1 MEAAQKA
8 MEEAQK
14 AAQKAARVSSGRSTS
29 GSAASSGNSR
39 STQEKTGDE
48 KENADVSV
56 LGSLFGKNSESNS
69 GAETSGAAS
78 SKTKAGAT
86 KTVKKNG
93 SQEKSGKKTVSSK
106 GTANQAAGSKS
117 GAVASS
123 YLVGESSS
131 QKTPYAAALQDPK
144 RQGQTKATEESRAP
158 SMSDAQAAQWRAA
171 ASQASGNNE
180 AAFRVVN
187 SYLEQNE
194 NARRLWDLEAA
205 AENSKAKTSARNAM
219 TPEEM
224 KTYRQMRALYDDY
237 GTLWSMGYRAK
248 EDASGLLKQVAGS
261 FITLGEGA
269 VQSVKDQME
278 RSVSTEG
285 RALQQ
290 AQEKLN
296 NLVMSYR
303 AYTYDENGVAH
314 PTQEYLDAKAEVDA
328 AEAALNEKV
337 PETVLT
343 PETSTG
349 VRLYGEG
356 SEHLSNAQLGLSGD
370 AKFAMNT
377 ANAIAG
383 NAPTMAT
390 ALIPGVGP
398 GISLGL
404 SGAQAAG
411 GRAAELSAQGE
422 SAGAALSR
430 GLVSGGIEAATE
442 ILPVGSWVEI
452 INNPA
457 GKSALRSVLQQMGS
471 EATEESVSY
480 VANYLADKAAQDPTA
495 QFSLEELA
503 ENAMMGGLTGGV
515 YGGVGVGINRLR
527 GGSANTQTQEQGA
540 TAELGLD
547 DTVTSPEGSDTG
559 AQPAGDGIHTPEQL
573 RTIQEYQAST
583 DPDLVQYYR
592 DVKSGEKKAPY
603 RVGTVN
609 ERAAQAMR
617 DLTGID
623 TTGNAVVLDSN
634 GVQHIN
640 NRHGGGSG
648 SADATMSN
656 ELDVGRIN
664 YVLENFDDA
673 YLSKSKSEGY
683 VTAQG
688 KRAPTVAF
696 IKRVDGH
703 YAVVEA
709 VCDGKKN
716 RNYIV
721 TAYMTDNLS
730 SKEFQKNIAS
740 RWQSPHNVAD
750 DSAAF
755 GFTSETPAALSDAMG
770 GIPALQN
777 EENIA
782 SRWQAPHNATEQA
795 ATLGITSET
804 PAAIGDA
811 MSGSSATQSVA
822 QAMNGV
828 NELPALDDGAPAQY
842 DGFNE
847 GGGIYA
853 GNPDLG
859 RSVSQSS
866 ETGYPGGRGTRH
878 QPGSAGTAADGTT
891 GTAGRSSAQEVNYAQ
906 RAQAVTGHDRRSP
919 YTRQL
924 QSFYE
929 RLAAGEVDST
939 TMDQEVDQ
947 IARGLVR
954 EADYT
959 VEADP
964 GQQTLRNYLK
974 NTRIYVDGKNAAE
987 ILNATG
993 LKSISQ
999 YNIQNGLNLTTSS
1012 DGAVP
1017 LDTAMQELSGM
1028 SVGYAGDGI
1037 SPVDDFM
1044 QIAARPE
1051 RQVDSDLLQ
1060 TNIDYTKEMILDQ
1073 FTGRQ
1078 TEDFESWLR
1087 TASESN
1093 EWGEAPDYI
1102 QHVAE
1107 RYGVNAPAV
1116 PAESLGLDDS
1126 ALAQPATDSG
1136 NLWDGTSGVMP
1147 EHSIGAD
1154 MLRDYN
1160 RSEVPNLDPG
1170 TQRAASFGLVSPE
1183 DISGLGLGE
1192 QTHQLYSFREAGDN
1206 AVADFE
1212 VAVQQNAGDEIAAS
1226 AQIMDELKS
1235 KNDWNADDFATM
1247 QEVEHRLQNQLNMT
1261 EHGSAEYNLVKERLK
1276 MAYESHSRASSR
1288 TGRALVQN
1296 RAAEFNE
1303 FTPVQ
1308 KFQQVSDQIAKQ
1320 YQADHVRESQKI
1332 DSLSKDIADVGKEAM
1347 GYQDAEFDEFL
1358 RENGIEPTSDSVTD
1372 HLEAARKIV
1381 RDLADAHG
1389 VSLTDDQVDHA
1400 AQRVVAGGDKDD
1412 VFNRLMADLAGISEL
1427 QGQDFEDVIAIAE
1440 QMKEMPDSRER
1451 DALETKMYSIIA
1463 QNLPART
1470 WFDKMNSFRYLAM
1483 LGNPR
1488 THVRNVV
1495 GNMMMRG
1502 VINMKDGVAAVIQR
1516 AVLPE
1521 AQRTKS
1527 ILTPADSDLVNAAK
1541 DYAENAAFSRVF
1553 RQADGDK
1560 FNIRSGIEG
1569 ARKTFG
1575 DSTAGKA
1582 LQKATDLNSRALQ
1595 AEDEFFIKSEFANSL
1610 AQQMKAQGLGADA
1623 LISTDSDM
1631 QNRISQMA
1639 DRAIADAREATF
1651 QTDNWLA
1658 QKLSDFSKEAQQ
1670 GSISQKL
1677 AYMVT
1682 EGILPFKRTPIN
1694 IAKSALE
1701 YNPVGGLAEAVY
1713 RYKSGRSTDQVIDS
1727 VAKGLTGTTL
1737 IGAGYLLAQAG
1748 LLNGSGSDDEE
1759 ENAFNEM
1766 QGQQQYAVNIPGVG
1780 SYTIDWASPAAIPL
1794 LIGAELSNAS
1804 ESENYSA
1811 GQVVDAL
1818 RHMTQPVLETTM
1830 LSGLNDTFDEI
1841 RYLGDNEDAL
1851 SAVASSAVGGYF
1863 GQFYPT
1869 VMGQMARTIDPY
1881 RRDSY
1886 GGGNSST
1893 ERDINY
1899 NVRAL
1904 QNKTPGAS
1912 MLNEPWIDAWGRPQ
1926 ENAGGNW
1933 FGRLVSNTLSPGYFS
1948 AENTTPVDEYL
1959 QDLYDATSDAGVLP
1973 ERASSKVEG
1982 TYLTPEQKTEF
1993 ASVRGQTAY
2002 DMIEE
2007 LMNNSTFRGMSDE
2020 DQAATIRDIYS
2031 LANKVGAAAAIPDYT
2046 SDDSLYDV
2054 YLNGGVEGVV
2064 NYALADASLSNA
2076 RADKQISTGDENAK
2090 LNSVETWDSMQ
2101 SLGLDDEALVDTYL
2115 AKASDSTAERV
2126 NDLVGASGVV
2136 AYRDAYANAD
2146 RDGNGDVTDNELRI
2160 ALINSGLD
2168 DDLMFQTYMAT
2179 QTTTNDAGETSTDDK
2194 AYSAYQT
2201 FGTSGGVNWMKYYSA
2216 YLVAKAQ
2223 EQAAAKAAGESA
2235 DLKGLA
2241 ESLLN
2246 QMDLSVDERRAFF
2259 SMTDGRW
2266 TGNPY

>member
-1 MEAAQKA
+1 
-8 MEEAQK
+8 
-14 AAQKAARVSSGRSTS
+14 
-29 GSAASSGNSR
+29 
-39 STQEKTGDE
+39 
-48 KENADVSV
+48 
-56 LGSLFGKNSESNS
+56 
-69 GAETSGAAS
+69 
-78 SKTKAGAT
+78 
-86 KTVKKNG
+86 
-93 SQEKSGKKTVSSK
+93 
-106 GTANQAAGSKS
+106 
-117 GAVASS
+117 
-123 YLVGESSS
+123 
-131 QKTPYAAALQDPK
+131 
-144 RQGQTKATEESRAP
+144 
-158 SMSDAQAAQWRAA
+158 MSDAQAAQWRAA

-356 SEHLSNAQLGLSGD
+356 SEHLSNAQLGLSGE

-452 INNPA
+452 INNPG

-471 EATEESVSY
+471 EATEESASY

-503 ENAMMGGLTGGV
+503 ENALMGGLTGGV

-540 TAELGLD
+540 TADVNAAEPAEIPELRSDEQPMPFLPDSSPYYQEWLQNQTLIRQAESSVDLGIPGANERLAELKGRNEEIMASQNVLDRLAETRQELGLD
-547 DTVTSPEGSDTG
+547 NTVTTPGGSDTG

-673 YLSKSKSEGY
+673 YLSKDKSIGY
-683 VTAQG
+683 RLKSG
-688 KRAPTVAF
+688 KRAPTVVF
-696 IKRVDGH
+696 TKKIDGH

-709 VCDGKKN
+709 TTDGKAK

-721 TAYMTDNLS
+721 SAFITNNLEGQ
-730 SKEFQKNIAS
+730 EFQKNIAS

-828 NELPALDDGAPAQY
+828 NELPALDDGEGMLNTTEAVEGYNGAP
-842 DGFNE
+842 
-847 GGGIYA
+847 
-853 GNPDLG
+853 
-859 RSVSQSS
+859 
-866 ETGYPGGRGTRH
+866 
-878 QPGSAGTAADGTT
+878 
-891 GTAGRSSAQEVNYAQ
+891 
-906 RAQAVTGHDRRSP
+906 
-919 YTRQL
+919 
-924 QSFYE
+924 
-929 RLAAGEVDST
+929 
-939 TMDQEVDQ
+939 
-947 IARGLVR
+947 
-954 EADYT
+954 
-959 VEADP
+959 
-964 GQQTLRNYLK
+964 
-974 NTRIYVDGKNAAE
+974 
-987 ILNATG
+987 
-993 LKSISQ
+993 
-999 YNIQNGLNLTTSS
+999 
-1012 DGAVP
+1012 
-1017 LDTAMQELSGM
+1017 
-1028 SVGYAGDGI
+1028 
-1037 SPVDDFM
+1037 PV
-1044 QIAARPE
+1044 
-1051 RQVDSDLLQ
+1051 
-1060 TNIDYTKEMILDQ
+1060 
-1073 FTGRQ
+1073 
-1078 TEDFESWLR
+1078 
-1087 TASESN
+1087 
-1093 EWGEAPDYI
+1093 
-1102 QHVAE
+1102 
-1107 RYGVNAPAV
+1107 
-1116 PAESLGLDDS
+1116 
-1126 ALAQPATDSG
+1126 
-1136 NLWDGTSGVMP
+1136 
-1147 EHSIGAD
+1147 SIGAMRNPFD
-1154 MLRDYN
+1154 REVVPSQTNMIDTIDTLNLR
-1160 RSEVPNLDPG
+1160 
-1170 TQRAASFGLVSPE
+1170 PE
-1183 DISGLGLGE
+1183 DIEAQGGLQQFTHERVSHAE
-1192 QTHQLYSFREAGDN
+1192 QQYNADRIFETESMPEVEVRISEKPDWNDEDMVLAGRIQQEYDRRIASLDRNSQEYRDLLAQKEHFVGKMAQHTTSAARALEVTKMFTTPQQVQIQARQVANKAIDTVENDKRKGPQFRRDTKDTLQAVDN
-1206 AVADFE
+1206 AVAEVGNLVDVQVEEQIANLLRDGLVDPTSRLYRRIQRYTEGTSSRTLTVEQVAANELVNQLFETAKESPLKRAETPGNTQRKATPIEQLNLALNNQDTYREVWNRTKTALLLQYADNPSMLNRLQDFFKNEAEGHLYSNKTLVRAISQILEQNNTTIQQLARQSAFGNTQAVDGFINE
-1212 VAVQQNAGDEIAAS
+1212 VVAQVQPPAEYESAFRDTLRQTVMEDSRFQNTLWNERTGSADQAVLRDAARQIGVNFRDLVKQSNRSKFEIGRQLSGIITEELGITGELADTVSNNIMDAYYIALSDAAEKNLNQLFRRQSNSQRTAQDQFLNLLRMGVYDDQTVKNYVATKYGIEPLTPEQSQQILELAEQAERLPENSRDRVNLENQIAGIAAS
-1226 AQIMDELKS
+1226 QIKS
-1235 KNDWNADDFATM
+1235 SF
-1247 QEVEHRLQNQLNMT
+1247 
-1261 EHGSAEYNLVKERLK
+1261 
-1276 MAYESHSRASSR
+1276 
-1288 TGRALVQN
+1288 
-1296 RAAEFNE
+1296 
-1303 FTPVQ
+1303 
-1308 KFQQVSDQIAKQ
+1308 
-1320 YQADHVRESQKI
+1320 
-1332 DSLSKDIADVGKEAM
+1332 KDKW
-1347 GYQDAEFDEFL
+1347 DA
-1358 RENGIEPTSDSVTD
+1358 
-1372 HLEAARKIV
+1372 
-1381 RDLADAHG
+1381 
-1389 VSLTDDQVDHA
+1389 
-1400 AQRVVAGGDKDD
+1400 
-1412 VFNRLMADLAGISEL
+1412 
-1427 QGQDFEDVIAIAE
+1427 
-1440 QMKEMPDSRER
+1440 
-1451 DALETKMYSIIA
+1451 
-1463 QNLPART
+1463 
-1470 WFDKMNSFRYLAM
+1470 WRYVAM
-1483 LGNPR
+1483 LFNLRTNERNMAGN
-1488 THVRNVV
+1488 V
-1495 GNMMMRG
+1495 
-1502 VINMKDGVAAVIQR
+1502 
-1516 AVLPE
+1516 
-1521 AQRTKS
+1521 
-1527 ILTPADSDLVNAAK
+1527 
-1541 DYAENAAFSRVF
+1541 
-1553 RQADGDK
+1553 
-1560 FNIRSGIEG
+1560 
-1569 ARKTFG
+1569 
-1575 DSTAGKA
+1575 
-1582 LQKATDLNSRALQ
+1582 
-1595 AEDEFFIKSEFANSL
+1595 
-1610 AQQMKAQGLGADA
+1610 AQGLNARAKDTVLGILEGTVDGVLKATGHGGIQRTTSVMTPLSARTRQLLGAAFTDADTNVYRQLTSSSEMFNLTRDARKNRRTFDNPVLNAVSNASDAALSGADYAGTAGFFDALGALDNKTAKGISNWIKNGVESLGTKGFVGVSGLRNNYAHSLASFLNANGADA
-1623 LISTDSDM
+1623 SIFQAADQASVDLLNSAREWAIQQALVNTYHQESKIGDK
-1631 QNRISQMA
+1631 ISQLKTGLKDSGPA
-1639 DRAIADAREATF
+1639 GQA
-1651 QTDNWLA
+1651 
-1658 QKLSDFSKEAQQ
+1658 
-1670 GSISQKL
+1670 G
-1677 AYMVT
+1677 YMVA
-1682 EGILPFKRTPIN
+1682 EGLLPFVKTPIN
-1694 IAKSALE
+1694 
-1701 YNPVGGLAEAVY
+1701 
-1713 RYKSGRSTDQVIDS
+1713 
-1727 VAKGLTGTTL
+1727 VAKNAVNYSPIGIMRSLVELGDTAAKTARGKATADYAVNRGLDHLAQGLTGSGIVL
-1737 IGAGYLLAQAG
+1737 LGYMLAKNG
-1748 LLNGSGSDDEE
+1748 LLVGGMDEE
-1759 ENAFNEM
+1759 EEQEALLTGDQEYSIRLPDKDGNFT
-1766 QGQQQYAVNIPGVG
+1766 
-1780 SYTIDWASPAAIPL
+1780 SYTVDWLSAWAMPAFV
-1794 LIGAELSNAS
+1794 GAEIAN
-1804 ESENYSA
+1804 
-1811 GQVVDAL
+1811 
-1818 RHMTQPVLETTM
+1818 LEDDGTE
-1830 LSGLNDTFDEI
+1830 D
-1841 RYLGDNEDAL
+1841 DNL
-1851 SAVASSAVGGYF
+1851 VNTIASSATSVLEPLLSMSFMQGVSDVVTSASYANNNGGNPVYSIGF
-1863 GQFYPT
+1863 DLATNYLTQGIPSLSGQI
-1869 VMGQMARTIDPY
+1869 ARTIDPY
-1881 RRDSY
+1881 RRDSSSNGQTGLSGDLNY
-1886 GGGNSST
+1886 FLSST
-1893 ERDINY
+1893 ANRIPFLSE
-1899 NVRAL
+1899 
-1904 QNKTPGAS
+1904 Q
-1912 MLNEPWIDAWGRPQ
+1912 NEPHIDIWGNPEQ
-1926 ENAGGNW
+1926 NDGGDYL
-1933 FGRLVSNTLSPGYFS
+1933 GRAVNNMLSPGYVGRS
-1948 AENTTPVDEYL
+1948 RNTAVDNYL
-1959 QDLYDATSDAGVLP
+1959 EDLYDATGNAAVLP
-1973 ERASSKVEG
+1973 SEAKYTVSVKMDDVTRRLNAQER
-1982 TYLTPEQKTEF
+1982 TEYQT
-1993 ASVRGQTAY
+1993 ARGQTSY
-2002 DMIEE
+2002 NILEE
-2007 LMNNSTFRGMSDE
+2007 LVDNSTFQGLSDE
-2020 DQAATIRDIYS
+2020 DQASIVSDVYS
-2031 LANKVGAAAAIPDYT
+2031 LADKVGAAAAIPDYT
-2046 SDDSLYDV
+2046 SDDSLYGI
-2054 YLNGGVEGVV
+2054 YLDGGIDGVV

-2076 RADKQISTGDENAK
+2076 RADKQNSTGDENAK
-2090 LNSVETWDSMQ
+2090 LSSAETWDSMQ

-2168 DDLMFQTYMAT
+2168 DDLVFQTYMAT

-2223 EQAAAKAAGESA
+2223 EQAAAKEAGESA

-2246 QMDLSVDERRAFF
+2246 QMDLSEDERRAFF

>member
-48 KENADVSV
+48 KENADASV

-69 GAETSGAAS
+69 GAKTSGAAS

-93 SQEKSGKKTVSSK
+93 SQAKSGKKTVSSK

-117 GAVASS
+117 GAAASS
-123 YLVGESSS
+123 YLTGENSS

-144 RQGQTKATEESRAP
+144 RQGQTKATEESRTP

-237 GTLWSMGYRAK
+237 GTLWSVGYRAS
-248 EDASGLLKQVAGS
+248 EDFKGLGKQISGSL
-261 FITLGEGA
+261 ITLGEGA
-269 VQSVKDQME
+269 AQSVKDTAE
-278 RSVSTEG
+278 RTESVEG
-285 RALQQ
+285 EELRA
-290 AQEKLN
+290 AQKRMDEL
-296 NLVMSYR
+296 YAQGR
-303 AYTYDENGVAH
+303 AYTIDENGVEH
-314 PTQEYLDAKAEVDA
+314 PTAEYTAAVQARDA
-328 AEAALNEKV
+328 AEDALNQKF
-337 PETVLT
+337 PGTVLT
-343 PETSTG
+343 PENSTG

-452 INNPA
+452 INNPG

-471 EATEESVSY
+471 EATEESASY

-503 ENAMMGGLTGGV
+503 ENALMGGLTGGV

-547 DTVTSPEGSDTG
+547 DTATSPNG
-559 AQPAGDGIHTPEQL
+559 A
-573 RTIQEYQAST
+573 
-583 DPDLVQYYR
+583 
-592 DVKSGEKKAPY
+592 K
-603 RVGTVN
+603 N
-609 ERAAQAMR
+609 
-617 DLTGID
+617 
-623 TTGNAVVLDSN
+623 GNN
-634 GVQHIN
+634 I
-640 NRHGGGSG
+640 
-648 SADATMSN
+648 ATAN
-656 ELDVGRIN
+656 
-664 YVLENFDDA
+664 
-673 YLSKSKSEGY
+673 
-683 VTAQG
+683 T
-688 KRAPTVAF
+688 
-696 IKRVDGH
+696 
-703 YAVVEA
+703 
-709 VCDGKKN
+709 
-716 RNYIV
+716 
-721 TAYMTDNLS
+721 TDNIS
-730 SKEFQKNIAS
+730 SQEFQKNIAS
-740 RWQSPHNVAD
+740 RWQP
-750 DSAAF
+750 
-755 GFTSETPAALSDAMG
+755 
-770 GIPALQN
+770 
-777 EENIA
+777 
-782 SRWQAPHNATEQA
+782 PHNAAEQA

-804 PAAIGDA
+804 PAALGDA

-822 QAMNGV
+822 EAMNSV
-828 NELPALDDGAPAQY
+828 NELPALDDGAAAQY

-866 ETGYPGGRGTRH
+866 ETGYPGGRGTEH

-891 GTAGRSSAQEVNYAQ
+891 GTAGRSSAQEVNYEQ
-906 RAQAVTGHDRRSP
+906 RAQAVTGRDRRSP

-954 EADYT
+954 ESDYT

-999 YNIQNGLNLTTSS
+999 YNIQNGLNLTTSP

-1037 SPVDDFM
+1037 SPIDDFM

-1247 QEVEHRLQNQLNMT
+1247 QEVEHRLQNQLSMT
-1261 EHGSAEYNLVKERLK
+1261 EQGSAEYNLVKERLK

-1308 KFQQVSDQIAKQ
+1308 KFQHVSDQIAKQ

-1358 RENGIEPTSDSVTD
+1358 RENGIKPTSDSVTD

-1488 THVRNVV
+1488 THVRNIV
-1495 GNMMMRG
+1495 GNVMMRG

-1575 DSTAGKA
+1575 DSAAGKA

-1623 LISTDSDM
+1623 LTSTDSDM

-1933 FGRLVSNTLSPGYFS
+1933 FGQLVSNTLSPGYFS
-1948 AENTTPVDEYL
+1948 AENTTPVDKYL

-2076 RADKQISTGDENAK
+2076 RADKQSSTGDENAK

-2168 DDLMFQTYMAT
+2168 DDLVFQTYMAT

>member
-69 GAETSGAAS
+69 GAKTSGAAS

-93 SQEKSGKKTVSSK
+93 SQAKSGKKTVSSK

-117 GAVASS
+117 GAAASS
-123 YLVGESSS
+123 YLAGESSS

-144 RQGQTKATEESRAP
+144 RQGQTKATEETRTP

-237 GTLWSMGYRAK
+237 GTLWSMGYRAS
-248 EDASGLLKQVAGS
+248 EDFKGLGKQISGSL
-261 FITLGEGA
+261 ITLGEGA
-269 VQSVKDQME
+269 AQSVKDTAE
-278 RSVSTEG
+278 RTESVEG
-285 RALQQ
+285 EELRA
-290 AQEKLN
+290 AQKRMDEL
-296 NLVMSYR
+296 YAQGR
-303 AYTYDENGVAH
+303 AYTIDENGVEH
-314 PTQEYLDAKAEVDA
+314 PTAEYTAAVQARDA
-328 AEAALNEKV
+328 AEDALNQKF
-337 PETVLT
+337 PGTVLT
-343 PETSTG
+343 PENSTG
-349 VRLYGEG
+349 VRLYSEG

-452 INNPA
+452 INNPG

-471 EATEESVSY
+471 EATEESASY

-503 ENAMMGGLTGGV
+503 ENALMGGLTGGV

-547 DTVTSPEGSDTG
+547 DTATSPNG
-559 AQPAGDGIHTPEQL
+559 A
-573 RTIQEYQAST
+573 
-583 DPDLVQYYR
+583 
-592 DVKSGEKKAPY
+592 K
-603 RVGTVN
+603 N
-609 ERAAQAMR
+609 
-617 DLTGID
+617 
-623 TTGNAVVLDSN
+623 GNN
-634 GVQHIN
+634 I
-640 NRHGGGSG
+640 
-648 SADATMSN
+648 ATAN
-656 ELDVGRIN
+656 
-664 YVLENFDDA
+664 
-673 YLSKSKSEGY
+673 
-683 VTAQG
+683 T
-688 KRAPTVAF
+688 
-696 IKRVDGH
+696 
-703 YAVVEA
+703 
-709 VCDGKKN
+709 
-716 RNYIV
+716 
-721 TAYMTDNLS
+721 TDNIS
-730 SKEFQKNIAS
+730 SQEFQKNIAS
-740 RWQSPHNVAD
+740 RWQSPHN
-750 DSAAF
+750 AA
-755 GFTSETPAALSDAMG
+755 
-770 GIPALQN
+770 
-777 EENIA
+777 
-782 SRWQAPHNATEQA
+782 EQA

-804 PAAIGDA
+804 PAALGDA
-811 MSGSSATQSVA
+811 MSGSSATQSVT
-822 QAMNGV
+822 QAMNSV
-828 NELPALDDGAPAQY
+828 NELPALDDGVFVPY
-842 DGFNE
+842 DGNRTTQAENAVPELNTVQGGTGYAANE
-847 GGGIYA
+847 IDNRTGIKGIEPGRA
-853 GNPDLG
+853 GNRNAD
-859 RSVSQSS
+859 V
-866 ETGYPGGRGTRH
+866 PGGQSNPAGNQRVFRQPVINESGLEEIRKSGSDFDGLVDTTNRPEVFIQSLDDARRANKHGLMVSGKTVEEASAPGTLTFM
-878 QPGSAGTAADGTT
+878 GKDGLSGALVTADGDIEAVFKNPASKTRRAST
-891 GTAGRSSAQEVNYAQ
+891 SLLLTAIENGGTKLDCYGN
-906 RAQAVTGHDRRSP
+906 
-919 YTRQL
+919 
-924 QSFYE
+924 
-929 RLAAGEVDST
+929 
-939 TMDQEVDQ
+939 
-947 IARGLVR
+947 GLVR
-954 EADYT
+954 NYNTFGFEPVAKVPFDPQYAPDGWTYGPQDVYVMKLQDGLDINQIANRMAKTEADGGFHKWT
-959 VEADP
+959 
-964 GQQTLRNYLK
+964 Q
-974 NTRIYVDGKNAAE
+974 AE
-987 ILNATG
+987 
-993 LKSISQ
+993 
-999 YNIQNGLNLTTSS
+999 
-1012 DGAVP
+1012 
-1017 LDTAMQELSGM
+1017 LDALPEMDYDSALAYRDSLIEQSNSKPASG
-1028 SVGYAGDGI
+1028 I
-1037 SPVDDFM
+1037 
-1044 QIAARPE
+1044 
-1051 RQVDSDLLQ
+1051 
-1060 TNIDYTKEMILDQ
+1060 
-1073 FTGRQ
+1073 
-1078 TEDFESWLR
+1078 
-1087 TASESN
+1087 
-1093 EWGEAPDYI
+1093 
-1102 QHVAE
+1102 
-1107 RYGVNAPAV
+1107 

-1206 AVADFE
+1206 AAADFE

-1261 EHGSAEYNLVKERLK
+1261 EQGSAEYNLVKERLK

-1412 VFNRLMADLAGISEL
+1412 VFNRLMADLAGIGEL

-1463 QNLPART
+1463 KNLPART

-1488 THVRNVV
+1488 THVRNIV
-1495 GNMMMRG
+1495 GNVMMRG

-1569 ARKTFG
+1569 ARKSFG
-1575 DSTAGKA
+1575 DSAAGKA

-1623 LISTDSDM
+1623 LTSTDSDM

-2076 RADKQISTGDENAK
+2076 RADKQSSTGDENAK

-2168 DDLMFQTYMAT
+2168 DDLVFQTYMAT